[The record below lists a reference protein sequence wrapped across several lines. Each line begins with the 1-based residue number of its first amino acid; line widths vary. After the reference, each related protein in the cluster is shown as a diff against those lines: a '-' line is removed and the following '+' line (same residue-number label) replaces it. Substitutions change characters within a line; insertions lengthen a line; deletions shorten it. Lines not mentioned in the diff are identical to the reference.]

1 MKTTAWYI
9 SLFATFIFCA
19 FESKAQNAYVDSFKR
34 LMLAQKA
41 DTNKVKL
48 LNRLSMFNVGYNAD
62 SSLFY
67 AKQALTL
74 AEKLNYENGIFNAEI
89 WSSISLSTLGN
100 YPLAID
106 FGFKA
111 LKISNSNRPFLPK
124 IKANSVLA
132 YCYFFLGDYKTS
144 LYYDR
149 EIVKIAR
156 KYAPDS
162 LAFISADISR
172 NFEAMNQPDSAL
184 YYAKVS
190 YRGLKAWHYLDAN
203 THIFA
208 TLGNAYL
215 SKGNSDSALYY
226 YKAGISA
233 AIRGY
238 METDLIDMYYGIAR
252 VYNNQNHP
260 DSAIRYTK
268 KILADKLAK
277 AYPIG
282 VLNAANLLS
291 NIYQLQKEPDS
302 SLKYLRKSI
311 ALKDSLF
318 TREKTIAVQN
328 INYKELEAQKGIEAA
343 KVELRN
349 QFIFYFSLAG
359 LIGLLVIAGI
369 LLRNKR
375 LRELQNMRNR
385 IADDL
390 HDDIGSTLSSITIM
404 SELAKAKSPEA
415 SSLLASIEERT
426 STIQESM
433 SDIVWAVNP
442 KNDRFENVLQRMNE
456 FAAEI
461 LDAKNIELEFTSAAS
476 LSNLKIPMGQ
486 RKNFYLF
493 FKEVINN
500 AAKYSDAKKVTVY
513 IDQKDHRVEMNIQD
527 DGKGFD
533 TANLSA
539 GNGMH
544 TLRRRA
550 AELYADFKIKSLLQE
565 GTSVRLL
572 FKIT

>member
-203 THIFA
+203 THIFV

>member
-1 MKTTAWYI
+1 
-9 SLFATFIFCA
+9 
-19 FESKAQNAYVDSFKR
+19 
-34 LMLAQKA
+34 MLAQKA

-203 THIFA
+203 THIFV

-318 TREKTIAVQN
+318 NREKIIAVQN

>member
-203 THIFA
+203 THIFV

-318 TREKTIAVQN
+318 NREKIIAVQN